1 MDHRTGSALQ
11 HKRQS
16 FASTYAA
23 PSRRVLFSTA
33 LFSCVAVVALVSCAL
48 ISGVSANA
56 RAGRSKAT
64 SGVTKVFAPR
74 NARRQ
79 TRTPAAKFDAKQT
92 GLQLYSLRREFAK
105 DVPGT
110 LAKVKQFGITN
121 IETAGNYGMPV
132 EKFRQELDKAGL
144 KPVSAHFG
152 YDRLRDDLEGV
163 IKEAKALGVSYVATA
178 WIPHK
183 KAFTIEECQRA
194 VNDFNSWGEKLKAS
208 GFQFAYHI
216 HGYEFAPHAGG
227 TLFDHLAAET
237 KPEFVSFEMD
247 VFWVVHGGAD
257 PVKLM
262 QKYPN
267 RFALTHLKDMRKGT
281 PTGLTSGSAPDDTN
295 VPLGTGQID
304 FPALLRESQK
314 VGVKYHFIE
323 DENVG
328 AEQQIPQSLRYLQQ
342 VKF

>member
-1 MDHRTGSALQ
+1 MDYRNNPTLQPNREIINSVSAIKSRGAK
-11 HKRQS
+11 HPS
-16 FASTYAA
+16 ASVPRLA
-23 PSRRVLFSTA
+23 
-33 LFSCVAVVALVSCAL
+33 VALIFCAL
-48 ISGVSANA
+48 LGGAAAATTIGRQQASA
-56 RAGRSKAT
+56 GITKA
-64 SGVTKVFAPR
+64 SASRKAKQSP
-74 NARRQ
+74 
-79 TRTPAAKFDAKQT
+79 RTPAEKFDAKQV
-92 GLQLYSLRREFAK
+92 GLQLYSLRREFAQ

-110 LAKVKQFGITN
+110 LAKVRRMGVTN
-121 IETAGNYGMPV
+121 IETAGTYNMPV

-152 YDRLRDDLEGV
+152 YERLRDDLDGA
-163 IKEAKALGVSYVATA
+163 IKEAKTLGVSYVATA

-194 VNDFNSWGEKLKAS
+194 IGDFNSWGEKLKAN
-208 GFQFAYHI
+208 GLQFAYHI
-216 HGYEFAPHAGG
+216 HGYEFATHGGG

-237 KPEFVSFEMD
+237 KPEYVSFEMD

-257 PVKLM
+257 PIKLM

-281 PTGLTSGSAPDDTN
+281 PTGLTSGHAPNETN

-314 VGVKYHFIE
+314 IGVKHHFIE
-323 DENVG
+323 DESVG